1 MGVDSVSCHLDNAK
15 LPLSIEVLVS
25 QMHKTELY
33 DDDCHDSIP
42 PMEKVDNC
50 SPGRYII
57 RSLTGEDAS
66 AFITLRAKGL
76 ELSPEAFG
84 ESLEEFKAQSL
95 DAVTQRLLA
104 AESYGGFTLGGFRDD
119 GTLVGVVGM
128 RVQQGIKSRHRG
140 LVWGMFVSPE
150 ERGNGLGRALLEECV
165 ARSRRVHDLEQL
177 MLSVV
182 VDNVAA
188 TNLYRSVGFEVYG
201 KDPRALKVDGRDL
214 DEYLMW
220 LPVSSRSC

>member
-1 MGVDSVSCHLDNAK
+1 
-15 LPLSIEVLVS
+15 
-25 QMHKTELY
+25 
-33 DDDCHDSIP
+33 
-42 PMEKVDNC
+42 MEKFDHY
-50 SPGRYII
+50 SPVGYVI
-57 RSLTGEDAS
+57 RSLTGDDAS
-66 AFITLRAKGL
+66 VFITLRAKGL

-128 RVQQGIKSRHRG
+128 WVQQGSKSRHRG

-150 ERGNGLGRALLEECV
+150 ERGNGLGRALLVECI
-165 ARSRRVHDLEQL
+165 ARSRRVQDLQQL

-182 VDNVAA
+182 VDNLAA
-188 TNLYRSVGFEVYG
+188 TNLYRSVGFDVYG
-201 KDPRALKVDGRDL
+201 KDPRALKVGGRDI

-220 LPVSSRSC
+220 LPL